1 MKTSEKNNTNRMR
14 ILLVCAVCV
23 VWVSII
29 CVTVISTRKKLANN
43 DTKAAENANTENI
56 VTEKV
61 NTEKTTTEKT
71 TTDKITTEKTTTEEA
86 ETTTTEVTT
95 EATTE
100 STTAATTEAVTETT
114 MSEEQVI
121 TAVMNYC
128 YEQNPSL
135 LNMSQD
141 EYYYYWDLTN
151 TEGSEYTV
159 TFRSYTGAFI
169 YYHVNKISG
178 ETYTT
183 EYVPGIVDEES
194 PGNEYFNAWDYL

>member
-1 MKTSEKNNTNRMR
+1 
-14 ILLVCAVCV
+14 
-23 VWVSII
+23 
-29 CVTVISTRKKLANN
+29 
-43 DTKAAENANTENI
+43 
-56 VTEKV
+56 
-61 NTEKTTTEKT
+61 
-71 TTDKITTEKTTTEEA
+71 
-86 ETTTTEVTT
+86 
-95 EATTE
+95 
-100 STTAATTEAVTETT
+100 
-114 MSEEQVI
+114 MSEDQVV

-141 EYYYYWDLTN
+141 EYYYYWALTD

-159 TFRSYTGAFI
+159 TFRSYTGSFT

-183 EYVPGIVDEES
+183 EYVPGIIDEES